1 MPRRPVKA
9 IPVHELAVC
18 QSILRQVEQVARQH
32 GADEVSAIHL
42 NIGPLSGIEIPLL
55 ENAFT
60 IARAGTVAHS
70 ANLVTSRTRLRVRCS
85 RCDEE
90 SFVPANRL
98 VCEHCGDWRTHLVSG
113 DEMELARIE
122 MNIQESEIRGEPVH
136 V

>member
-1 MPRRPVKA
+1 MQRLEEGD
-9 IPVHELAVC
+9 PVHELAVC
-18 QSILRQVEQVARQH
+18 QSLLQQVDRVARQH
-32 GADEVSAIHL
+32 GATGVAAIHL
-42 NIGPLSGIEIPLL
+42 NVGPLSGIEIPLL
-55 ENAFT
+55 EHAFT

-70 ANLVTSRTRLRVRCS
+70 ADLVTNRTRVRVHCS

-98 VCEHCGDWRTHLVSG
+98 VCMHCGDWRTQLVSG

-122 MNIQESEIRGEPVH
+122 MNIQEPELQGDPIH